1 MMRHLLKTF
10 ADDKKALAY
19 LLNHFL
25 EQFRTTVFRQTMFA
39 EFELIAHTM
48 AEQGQPLTRESLSK
62 AYYELNQ
69 KYYGAV
75 CTVDEN
81 IANEWMRIPHF
92 YRSYYV
98 YVYEGESAV
107 RDYRKFLS
115 AGCAVPPIDALKLAG
130 IDMSSPEPIRRAL
143 GVFKDTL
150 AQFKAVITA

>member
-1 MMRHLLKTF
+1 
-10 ADDKKALAY
+10 
-19 LLNHFL
+19 
-25 EQFRTTVFRQTMFA
+25 
-39 EFELIAHTM
+39 M

-98 YVYEGESAV
+98 YVYATGLSRGGFAQPTRFCPKAKAPSATT
-107 RDYRKFLS
+107 
-115 AGCAVPPIDALKLAG
+115 A
-130 IDMSSPEPIRRAL
+130 SSCPRAAPCRRL
-143 GVFKDTL
+143 TL
-150 AQFKAVITA
+150 

>member
-1 MMRHLLKTF
+1 
-10 ADDKKALAY
+10 
-19 LLNHFL
+19 
-25 EQFRTTVFRQTMFA
+25 MFA

-98 YVYEGESAV
+98 YVYATGLCAAV
-107 RDYRKFLS
+107 SLSDSPARDYRKFLS

-150 AQFKAVITA
+150 AQFKAVIMA

>member
-1 MMRHLLKTF
+1 MRHLLKTF

-98 YVYEGESAV
+98 YVYATGLCAAVSLSDKILSEGESA
-107 RDYRKFLS
+107 S
-115 AGCAVPPIDALKLAG
+115 ATTA
-130 IDMSSPEPIRRAL
+130 SSCPRAAPCRRL
-143 GVFKDTL
+143 TP
-150 AQFKAVITA
+150 